1 VVKKIGVGFWQ
12 QENLMRQWSTW
23 LGLPGCALVMSASLA
38 VAQQPTGADTVSRDS
53 VPVRELPEITV
64 TRAPEPLERVPYAV
78 GVLDRTALQRGQ
90 QTLGIDEA
98 LNNLPGVVVSN
109 RYNFSLDQRI
119 SIRGFG
125 SRSNF
130 GVRGLKILL
139 DGVPQTLP
147 DGQSQLTNVDFADIE
162 RAEVLRGA
170 SSSLYGNASGGVIS
184 FRTERAAPGAFAQ
197 RVRVQGGTGKRD
209 NDNFYKWQSWTSGRS
224 GSISGTLSVSQF
236 KADGF
241 RQHSAAEFRQLNGGA
256 DYALSGSTLATVRLS
271 LADNPE
277 AENPGALTFA
287 EYNTNADTAALN
299 NTRRGADKD
308 AQQYQL
314 ALGLR
319 HFDAAGNEYEG
330 TVFGVLRDLA
340 NPLAAPPFDGAPLTA
355 GTYVA
360 IDRAVGG
367 ARGSLSHRLGQ
378 GERAPRLTAGAD
390 LQRMRDDR
398 QNFVSDGGQRTATA
412 ILDQQEKV
420 TELGPF
426 AQVQWNPSPEL
437 LVSVGARY
445 DWVRFD
451 LADRFLTDGDDSG
464 DKTMAAASGNV
475 GISWTRNERIV
486 PYVNVSTSFETPT
499 TTELVNKP
507 DGSGGLNPELG
518 PQRAV
523 NYEIGVRGQAASVL
537 TYSAAFF
544 LGRITD
550 AIVQGPEIGG
560 RAFFRNAGKTH
571 NDGAEIGVSVT
582 PLRGLTLNGAYTY
595 AHYRFA
601 EYIVADTLSLAG
613 NRLPGVPEHF
623 WRFGLR
629 TSLPGDLYVDA
640 DHTINTS
647 MAADDANTETLV
659 IPAWS
664 VTNAR
669 VGWDGRIGQMEI
681 GPFLGINNLLNR
693 RYIGSVTLNGVGGRV
708 VEPAPRRVVY
718 LGAEIGYAAAP

>member
-1 VVKKIGVGFWQ
+1 MGRWSGWLMVWGWSLLFAASHADA
-12 QENLMRQWSTW
+12 QEPAA
-23 LGLPGCALVMSASLA
+23 G
-38 VAQQPTGADTVSRDS
+38 DTVYRDT

-90 QTLGIDEA
+90 QTVGIDEA

-147 DGQSQLTNVDFADIE
+147 VGQSQLTNVDFADID

-184 FRTERAAPGAFAQ
+184 FQTERAAPGPFAQ
-197 RVRVQGGTGKRD
+197 RVRVQGGTGKTD

-224 GSISGTLSVSQF
+224 GSISGTLSISQF

-241 RQHSAAEFRQLNGGA
+241 RQHSAAEFRQLNGGV
-256 DYALSGSTLATVRLS
+256 DYALSGSTLATLRLS

-287 EYNTNADTAALN
+287 EYSANPDSAAAN
-299 NTRRGADKD
+299 NIRRGADKD
-308 AQQYQL
+308 AQQHQL
-314 ALGLR
+314 ALGIQ
-319 HFDAAGNEYEG
+319 HFDAAGNEYEA
-330 TVFGVLRDLA
+330 TIFGVLRDLA
-340 NPLAAPPFDGAPLTA
+340 NPLAAPPFDGAPPTA

-360 IDRAVGG
+360 IDRVVGG
-367 ARGSLSHRLGQ
+367 ARGSLNHQLGQ
-378 GERAPRLTAGAD
+378 SDEAPRLIAGAD

-398 QNFVSDGGQRTATA
+398 QNLVSDAGQPTTTL
-412 ILDQQEKV
+412 ILDQREEV

-426 AQVQWNPSPEL
+426 AQLQWSPQEQL
-437 LVSVGARY
+437 LLSSGARY

-451 LADRFLTDGDDSG
+451 LEDRFLTDGDDSG
-464 DKTMAAASGNV
+464 AQTMAAASGNI
-475 GISWTRNERIV
+475 GLSWSVNPRFV
-486 PYVNVSTSFETPT
+486 PYLNVSTSFETPT

-507 DGSGGLNPELG
+507 DGSGGLNPDLG

-523 NYEIGVRGQAASVL
+523 NYEIGARGQPGSML
-537 TYSAAFF
+537 TYSVALF

-550 AIVQGPEIGG
+550 AIVQGPEVGG

-571 NDGAEIGVSVT
+571 NDGAEVGLSFS
-582 PLRGLTLNGAYTY
+582 PLNELTLSGAYTY

-601 EYIVADTLSLAG
+601 SEDSLEG

-629 TSLPGDLYVDA
+629 TNLPADFYVDA
-640 DHTINTS
+640 DHTISTS
-647 MAADDANTETLV
+647 IAADDANT
-659 IPAWS
+659 PALIVPAYS

-669 VGWDGRIGQMEI
+669 VGWDGQVGSMEI
-681 GPFLGINNLLNR
+681 GPFIGINNLLDR
-693 RYIGSVTLNGVGGRV
+693 RYVGSVTLNGVGGRV
-708 VEPAPRRVVY
+708 YEPAPRRVVY
-718 LGAEIGYAAAP
+718 LGAEVGYAAP